1 MIRLG
6 ALCVTAAILFTLAS
20 PTAAE
25 ICKYVDRNGDMHYTN
40 AEPEKGWKKVSCGVG
55 VARAGDGIAGMTFG
69 VSPPSILRQCMDSNV
84 GFGVGPSAR
93 ARECTR
99 QFCARPEYQ
108 AYIAAYAMNRAQSE
122 KSQDE
127 ALTCIT
133 RAEQD
138 RAGK

>member
-1 MIRLG
+1 MNRSLLVFVAFTTVAIDG
-6 ALCVTAAILFTLAS
+6 PAAQTL
-20 PTAAE
+20 
-25 ICKYVDRNGDMHYTN
+25 
-40 AEPEKGWKKVSCGVG
+40 GVG
-55 VARAGDGIAGMTFG
+55 
-69 VSPPSILRQCMDSNV
+69 PPSILPQCMDPPAPL
-84 GFGVGPSAR
+84 GVGPSAR

-108 AYIAAYAMNRAQSE
+108 EKTTAYAMNRPQSE
-122 KSQDE
+122 KSQTV